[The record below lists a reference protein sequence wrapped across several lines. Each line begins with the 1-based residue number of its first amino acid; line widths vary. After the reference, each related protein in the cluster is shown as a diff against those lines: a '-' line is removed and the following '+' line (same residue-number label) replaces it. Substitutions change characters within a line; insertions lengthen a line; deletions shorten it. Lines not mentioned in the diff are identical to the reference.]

1 MATQIQKDHEAAFR
15 QQLAVAGE
23 EVLVD
28 GRPFRG
34 VVSDL
39 DEIQSLGSEGEVDDG
54 RLQTVTIPWGEIDD
68 RAIEQGCPV
77 QVRGRDLEV
86 ISTRAGTSYLQITV
100 G

>member
-54 RLQTVTIPWGEIDD
+54 RLQVVTIPWGEIDD
-68 RAIEQGCPV
+68 PAIGQGCAV
-77 QVRGRDLEV
+77 KVRGRDLEV
-86 ISTRAGTSYLQITV
+86 VSIGVGTSYLDLTV